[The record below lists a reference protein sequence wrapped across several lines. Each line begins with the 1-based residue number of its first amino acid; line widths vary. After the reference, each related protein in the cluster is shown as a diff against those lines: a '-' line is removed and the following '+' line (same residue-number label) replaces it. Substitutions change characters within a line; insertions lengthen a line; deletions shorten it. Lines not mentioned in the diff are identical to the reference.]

1 MKKNSLF
8 LALVV
13 LAILLVP
20 KLTQAA
26 KLYWCSGI
34 VTQTDPP
41 GYSPLQATVGETFTG
56 AICLNTE
63 GQAVDGV
70 DVHYLNYDKTK
81 LEVVGTTITAGS
93 LFASTPANS
102 VDATN
107 GKINFSQV
115 ASGGTTYNGSGTLAT
130 ITFKALAVGNTNLTF
145 DFTSG
150 STTDS
155 NVAASGSD
163 LLDGVTNGVIK
174 IVAATPDD
182 SSNNPISSN
191 ISSSGSSS
199 SNSSTSTDSKAT
211 AATSSDSKAKLV
223 STGPASWAI
232 LGLSIAFASFLSAYL
247 YHRREL
253 FKSIKIGKSAK
264 N

>member
-1 MKKNSLF
+1 MKKNSLT
-8 LALVV
+8 LALLV
-13 LAILLVP
+13 LTILFIP

-41 GYSPLQATVGETFTG
+41 GYSPLQASVGETFTG
-56 AICLNTE
+56 TICLNTE

-107 GKINFSQV
+107 GKINFSQG
-115 ASGGTTYNGSGTLAT
+115 ASGGTTYNGNGTLAT

-155 NVAASGSD
+155 NVASGGSD
-163 LLDGVTNGVIK
+163 LLTSVGNGVINV
-174 IVAATPDD
+174 VAATPDD
-182 SSNNPISSN
+182 SSSN
-191 ISSSGSSS
+191 TIASNTSSSGSSS
-199 SNSSTSTDSKAT
+199 SET
-211 AATSSDSKAKLV
+211 ARRVQIQMQQLQPIIQQQPRKIWSPPVQLV
-223 STGPASWAI
+223 GR
-232 LGLSIAFASFLSAYL
+232 YL
-247 YHRREL
+247 DCQ
-253 FKSIKIGKSAK
+253 
-264 N
+264 